1 MAFVQQDQLA
11 TAMETSRRDGMITMD
26 WALKDAVDRGRVSLD
41 EAIRRVKKDGWRGN
55 PFKEKE
61 VKKAILQITNDQA
74 QAELVFDLAVAQRDY

>member
-1 MAFVQQDQLA
+1 MLFRSAFYDNLKQDAGL
-11 TAMETSRRDGMITMD
+11 
-26 WALKDAVDRGRVSLD
+26 VVSLD